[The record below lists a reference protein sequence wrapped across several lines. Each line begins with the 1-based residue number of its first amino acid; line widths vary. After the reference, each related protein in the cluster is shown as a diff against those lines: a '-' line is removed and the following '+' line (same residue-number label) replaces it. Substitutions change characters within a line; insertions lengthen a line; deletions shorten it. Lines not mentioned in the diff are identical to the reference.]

1 MSEITVVQ
9 VRIDENESKELDA
22 LAKKLGI
29 SKSELIRELIKL
41 GKKALLFNFSFDRLI
56 KKEISL
62 ARAAAEA
69 SMSIVEFVALAKE
82 RGYTYFSYDSN
93 ELQRDIHSFNL

>member
-29 SKSELIRELIKL
+29 SKSELIR
-41 GKKALLFNFSFDRLI
+41 
-56 KKEISL
+56 
-62 ARAAAEA
+62 
-69 SMSIVEFVALAKE
+69 
-82 RGYTYFSYDSN
+82 
-93 ELQRDIHSFNL
+93 